1 MDASVRAKCT
11 QPLSNGGD
19 GCCPWLRHGH
29 LWVLARRKDGP
40 GSCWFSRGTNEPRSM
55 YWWAQMVALI
65 LGSSVAPKI
74 RKGVMGDSPCA
85 VPSCIVPAICCRALA
100 SNAWRSVP
108 WESSADVPGCVVG
121 TGVTGD
127 GPASGKC
134 KMGIAVASP
143 AGCSGDEAVAV
154 GTDVDDWATGGRG

>member
-1 MDASVRAKCT
+1 
-11 QPLSNGGD
+11 
-19 GCCPWLRHGH
+19 
-29 LWVLARRKDGP
+29 
-40 GSCWFSRGTNEPRSM
+40 
-55 YWWAQMVALI
+55 MVALI

-85 VPSCIVPAICCRALA
+85 VPSCVVPAICCRALA

-134 KMGIAVASP
+134 RMGIAVASP